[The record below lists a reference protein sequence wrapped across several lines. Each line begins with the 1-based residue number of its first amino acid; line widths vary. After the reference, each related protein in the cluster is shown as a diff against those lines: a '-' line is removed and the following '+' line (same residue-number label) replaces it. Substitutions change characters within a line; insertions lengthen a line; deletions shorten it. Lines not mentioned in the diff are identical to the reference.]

1 MEGAG
6 SSDPADVSLVRSS
19 GIMAVGTLASRMTGF
34 LRTAILLYA
43 VGTHDLGNAYNIA
56 NTLPNAVYNLALGGI
71 LTSVVVPLLVN
82 AAKRER
88 DRGEAYDQR
97 IFTLGV
103 LTLGG
108 ITVIATLAAAPI
120 AGLYGHGIHDV
131 ATRHLTVIFA
141 YFFIPQIFFYG
152 VSSLAGAILNARGRF
167 GAPMWTPV
175 INNMVVILVGIAF
188 IATAGLNRTPTSRQ
202 ARFSYWASAP
212 PWASFC
218 RPPRWSRRCG
228 WSDSAG
234 ARDLTSGVPRSPR
247 LAGWAAGCSDMS
259 LPPRSPSW

>member
-1 MEGAG
+1 MTTPGNQAESAGTGIGIGLEPELPPGDPAGAMEGAG
-6 SSDPADVSLVRSS
+6 SPDPADVSLVRSS

-34 LRTAILLYA
+34 LRTAILLFA

-56 NTLPNAVYNLALGGI
+56 NVLPNAVYNLALGGI

-82 AAKRER
+82 ASKRER

-103 LTLGG
+103 MMLGG

-120 AGLYGHGIHDV
+120 AGLYGHGLHNA
-131 ATRHLTVIFA
+131 ATHHLTVIFA

-175 INNMVVILVGIAF
+175 INNMVVILVGDRVHRD
-188 IATAGLNRTPTSRQ
+188 G
-202 ARFSYWASAP
+202 
-212 PWASFC
+212 
-218 RPPRWSRRCG
+218 RPEPHSVRHLGR
-228 WSDSAG
+228 
-234 ARDLTSGVPRSPR
+234 
-247 LAGWAAGCSDMS
+247 
-259 LPPRSPSW
+259 